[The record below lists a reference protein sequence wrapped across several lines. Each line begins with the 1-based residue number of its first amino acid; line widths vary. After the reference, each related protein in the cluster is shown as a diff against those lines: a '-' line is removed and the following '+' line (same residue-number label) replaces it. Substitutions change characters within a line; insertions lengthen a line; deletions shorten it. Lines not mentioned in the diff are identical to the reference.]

1 MWRGKD
7 RVRTRYLFTES
18 VANVIHLYILERLTI
33 NVYAYVSRRSCFVPY
48 PYLWA

>member
-1 MWRGKD
+1 MWLGKD
-7 RVRTRYLFTES
+7 QGRTRYLCTES
-18 VANVIHLYILERLTI
+18 VANVIHLYILEWLTV